1 MTRLSP
7 PVAFSNIR
15 RCFAVKKFSAYN
27 WLVKTLKKFA
37 NYLKNNFDYSY
48 SLTKKDR
55 KVKTHFSIFSKTW
68 KRALEN
74 FSGNKSFLFP
84 YVLSITDFEKV
95 VKPTRHH
102 IFTILIYT
110 KRTGQPQGTKKK
122 AARNAQALFIFCCTR
137 FFLRP
142 LNRKSLNKNPAYF
155 INKRGSI
162 KNKIKLH

>member
-95 VKPTRHH
+95 VKQPGIIFSLSLYILKEPGSRKAQKRRPRVTR
-102 IFTILIYT
+102 
-110 KRTGQPQGTKKK
+110 KPS
-122 AARNAQALFIFCCTR
+122 LFFVVPV
-137 FFLRP
+137 FLSGR
-142 LNRKSLNKNPAYF
+142 
-155 INKRGSI
+155 
-162 KNKIKLH
+162 

>member
-1 MTRLSP
+1 MLSSKP
-7 PVAFSNIR
+7 GI
-15 RCFAVKKFSAYN
+15 
-27 WLVKTLKKFA
+27 
-37 NYLKNNFDYSY
+37 
-48 SLTKKDR
+48 
-55 KVKTHFSIFSKTW
+55 IFS
-68 KRALEN
+68 L
-74 FSGNKSFLFP
+74 SF
-84 YVLSITDFEKV
+84 I
-95 VKPTRHH
+95 
-102 IFTILIYT
+102 IYT

>member
-1 MTRLSP
+1 MARLSP

-15 RCFAVKKFSAYN
+15 RCFAAKKFSAYN

-55 KVKTHFSIFSKTW
+55 KVKTHFSVFSKTW

-95 VKPTRHH
+95 VKQPGIIFSLSLYILKEPDSRKAQKRRPRVTR
-102 IFTILIYT
+102 
-110 KRTGQPQGTKKK
+110 KPS
-122 AARNAQALFIFCCTR
+122 LFFVVPV
-137 FFLRP
+137 FFSGR
-142 LNRKSLNKNPAYF
+142 
-155 INKRGSI
+155 
-162 KNKIKLH
+162 

>member
-55 KVKTHFSIFSKTW
+55 KVKTHFSVFSKTW

-84 YVLSITDFEKV
+84 YVLSITDFENV

-102 IFTILIYT
+102 IFPILIYT
-110 KRTGQPQGTKKK
+110 KRTGQPQ
-122 AARNAQALFIFCCTR
+122 AQKRRPRVTRKPSLFFVVPV
-137 FFLRP
+137 FFSGR
-142 LNRKSLNKNPAYF
+142 
-155 INKRGSI
+155 
-162 KNKIKLH
+162 